1 MARRI
6 LLALFLIY
14 FLLLV
19 IHISKAILDDR
30 NPDHKETELNKG
42 WLVMVDGKE
51 YQDVDLDDF
60 LPEKPL
66 KRGDIV
72 VLRNTIPDKI
82 YNPAVVRLEM
92 YLTTVTAY
100 VDNRI
105 VYSYGE
111 EQYKNNGFVGSGI
124 HTVFLPDISRGKT
137 ITIKLKVAEDD
148 GFTNIPA
155 PCICHGNSGFI
166 DYYRKNIVTVVSGLF
181 LFVLGIVIT
190 IPSLIME
197 FKRDSLHRLTLIG
210 LFSFC
215 IGLWTCCNSRAL
227 QLLSLDITRN
237 TVLEYSSLY
246 FTPLPFALLVSTIRC
261 DAAAWKRKVMK
272 FIVVVFATFPVL
284 ALILHVTNIVHL
296 PLLIRPFHAIA
307 LTFIILLGI
316 VGVGDHTNAKE
327 SRYIDIGT
335 IMMLTVSA
343 MDIIRFNLQ
352 KYVAPEV
359 KVLRISLIP
368 FGVVLF
374 VIILILSYLT
384 YLYNILKEK
393 ASNESLRIMA
403 YHDQLTGL
411 YNRTKFEEMIEDYR
425 DRKDMDYCLIIFDLD
440 GLKITNDTYGHGMGD
455 KLIKAFSDN
464 VAASFEK
471 YYNSTVMRIGG
482 DEFVVMIDDVPDS
495 EIKSRMEEL
504 HNLNVKSSEE
514 LGIPVRASYGY
525 CAGKYTETGDPDEAY
540 HLADSYMYTMKE
552 AKKNSQK

>member
-1 MARRI
+1 VNKLNKKTGTNISKKEMARRI

-92 YLTTVTAY
+92 YLTTVTA
-100 VDNRI
+100 
-105 VYSYGE
+105 
-111 EQYKNNGFVGSGI
+111 
-124 HTVFLPDISRGKT
+124 
-137 ITIKLKVAEDD
+137 
-148 GFTNIPA
+148 
-155 PCICHGNSGFI
+155 
-166 DYYRKNIVTVVSGLF
+166 
-181 LFVLGIVIT
+181 
-190 IPSLIME
+190 
-197 FKRDSLHRLTLIG
+197 
-210 LFSFC
+210 
-215 IGLWTCCNSRAL
+215 
-227 QLLSLDITRN
+227 
-237 TVLEYSSLY
+237 
-246 FTPLPFALLVSTIRC
+246 
-261 DAAAWKRKVMK
+261 
-272 FIVVVFATFPVL
+272 
-284 ALILHVTNIVHL
+284 
-296 PLLIRPFHAIA
+296 
-307 LTFIILLGI
+307 
-316 VGVGDHTNAKE
+316 
-327 SRYIDIGT
+327 YIDIGT

-552 AKKNSQK
+552 AKKNSRK